1 MSMSVINVC
10 VPVHQMGT
18 VATGTVFN
26 YAFTVPSDAIGGG
39 ITITKWGICSDV
51 TVGSGSAPTFDLV
64 VGKNGTIAATG
75 TIGANGAQAL
85 TAYTC
90 NDGTISTAFVD
101 AGYDV
106 FVKAKKGNVVAT
118 LTPQINVSIQYVM
131 GY

>member
-1 MSMSVINVC
+1 MSDVINVC
-10 VPVHQMGT
+10 VPVHTSGT
-18 VATGTVFN
+18 VAVGTIHN
-26 YAFTVPSDAIGGG
+26 YAFTVPSDAVGGG

-51 TVGSGSAPTFDLV
+51 AVGSGSAPTYDLAI
-64 VGKNGTIAATG
+64 GYNGTIGATG

-85 TAYTC
+85 TAYKA

-106 FVKAKKGNVVAT
+106 FIVQKAAGIVAT

-131 GY
+131 GK